1 MTGSRHEELIAR
13 EKPAYDGAIPSGNSV
28 MIMNL
33 LRLHA
38 LTNRPGYLGRAEQAL
53 GAFAVTLS
61 SSPTAHA
68 EMLLALDF
76 LLDTPKQIVI
86 VSAGQLLLATLP

>member
-13 EKPAYDGAIPSGNSV
+13 EKPAYDGVVPSGNSV

-38 LTNRPGYLGRAEQAL
+38 LTEDSELRRQMGRAARNRA
-53 GAFAVTLS
+53 AFDFSYDRLVSRLAPIAAADFSML
-61 SSPTAHA
+61 
-68 EMLLALDF
+68 EML
-76 LLDTPKQIVI
+76 
-86 VSAGQLLLATLP
+86 SR